1 MVRVWDID
9 TETYSQNFV
18 VSEYNKKQFG
28 EINTSFDLINRMLD
42 LFPESF
48 YKDPNLRWLD
58 PCCGCGYFTIVLFH
72 RLFKGLQTVIP
83 SPEKRKKHII
93 QDMIYMIEINK
104 ENYTVLKELFGKDS
118 NIINFDF
125 LSTTKKQLADL
136 WGIFGN
142 SNSKN
147 GFHAIIGNPPYNSM
161 GSIKVPTNKKDKK
174 TGDGKT
180 VWRDFVKTAISFLCD
195 NTNNPG
201 YLNFIIPSIWMK
213 PDKERMYHFLTQY
226 KIEKM
231 HCFTNTET
239 NRMFHG
245 EAQTPTCYFL
255 LQNTMYG
262 ESEQGEITELGKE
275 KHITLYD
282 KQYEKYVDYKL
293 LPEFPIPVFGASI
306 IRKLIPYVET
316 YGHIEAIKT
325 NEPSRKAILSADKT
339 ELCPF
344 PNIVS
349 AVLKQQEPVKID
361 FKLVYSDKQLRYS
374 GMPKLILAHKMY
386 GFPVLDWEGKYGI
399 GKRDNYV
406 IIDKSKEDLSKIR
419 DFLST
424 YFALYVFEST
434 RYRMKYLEKYAFQF
448 LPDITKIGDFPDTIN
463 DKTIANT
470 LVSQNWKRNLLTDY
484 TENGILEVNDN
495 NFHR

>member
-9 TETYSQNFV
+9 TKTYKQNFV

-48 YKDPNLRWLD
+48 YKDPSLRWLD
-58 PCCGCGYFTIVLFH
+58 PCCGCGYFTIVLYH
-72 RLFKGLQTVIP
+72 RLFKGLELVIP
-83 SPEKRKKHII
+83 SPEKRKQHII
-93 QDMIYMIEINK
+93 RKMIYMIEINK
-104 ENYTVLKELFGKDS
+104 ENYTVLKELFGDDS
-118 NIINFDF
+118 NIVNLDF
-125 LSTTKKQLADL
+125 LSITKKQLTNL
-136 WGIFGN
+136 WGIFG
-142 SNSKN
+142 KDEADN
-147 GFHAIIGNPPYNSM
+147 GFHVIIGNPPYNSM
-161 GSIKVPTNKKDKK
+161 GSIKVPTNKTDKK

-180 VWRDFVKTAISFLCD
+180 VWRDFVNTAVSLLC
-195 NTNNPG
+195 NSPVNPG
-201 YLNFIIPSIWMK
+201 YLNFIVPSIWMK

-226 KIEKM
+226 KIEKI

-255 LQNTMYG
+255 LQNIAWG
-262 ESEQGEITELGKE
+262 EGQLGEEKNIT
-275 KHITLYD
+275 IYD
-282 KQYEKYVDYKL
+282 KQCEKYVNYKL

-306 IRKLIPYVET
+306 IRKLIPYVEK

-325 NEPSRKAILSADKT
+325 NEPSKKAILSLERT
-339 ELCPF
+339 EQCAF

-361 FKLVYSDKQLRYS
+361 FKIVYSDKQLRYA
-374 GMPKLILAHKMY
+374 GIPKMILAHKMY

-406 IIDKSKEDLSKIR
+406 IIDKSKEDLLKIR
-419 DFLST
+419 NFLST

-448 LPDITKIGDFPDTIN
+448 LPDITKIGDFPEKID
-463 DKTIANT
+463 DKTIAEYFGFSK
-470 LVSQNWKRNLLTDY
+470 LEAEYIRSLHKKRY
-484 TENGILEVNDN
+484 FEC
-495 NFHR
+495 